1 LRQSIQFLSS
11 DKQTRMFGAARR
23 VALATTQ
30 TTRAGALASPSP
42 FRLAAGP
49 VRYLNVHEYISM
61 ELFKTHGIATPEC
74 YVADTP
80 EEAEHIATTA
90 LNRRTCPT
98 LRKRGLY
105 SFVPFRDARSVSL
118 LDHQVL
124 CCLFIYHGD
133 GCLKAEPFVNLNA
146 WC

>member
-1 LRQSIQFLSS
+1 
-11 DKQTRMFGAARR
+11 MFGAASRR
-23 VALATTQ
+23 VALAATTKH
-30 TTRAGALASPSP
+30 RGGALASPSSSP
-42 FRLAAGP
+42 FRMAAGP
-49 VRYLNVHEYISM
+49 VRFLNVHEYISM

-124 CCLFIYHGD
+124 CCLFITEM
-133 GCLKAEPFVNLNA
+133 AA
-146 WC
+146 